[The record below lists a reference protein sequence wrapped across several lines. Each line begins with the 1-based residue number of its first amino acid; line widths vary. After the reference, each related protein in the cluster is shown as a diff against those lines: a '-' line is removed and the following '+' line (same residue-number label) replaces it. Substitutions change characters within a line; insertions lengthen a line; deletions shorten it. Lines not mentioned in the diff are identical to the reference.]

1 MVRKLKT
8 VSVEKHKA
16 KDFIVVARNFLNG
29 AEVAAEY
36 EYWNAAGVLIVHSAI
51 AFSDAITVKYGK
63 VKSKSEYHQ
72 DVINLINTLVADSE
86 EKKKAMLQLSNIIS
100 HKNLVS
106 YSGDI
111 YSKKNIDKLWKYLER
126 FVVWADYILRN

>member
-8 VSVEKHKA
+8 VPVDKHKV
-16 KDFIVVARNFLNG
+16 KDFIAVARNFFDG

-51 AFSDAITVKYGK
+51 AYSDAITVKFGK
-63 VKSKSEYHQ
+63 AKSKSEDHQ
-72 DVINLINTLVADSE
+72 DVINLIDSLVAGSE
-86 EKKKAMLQLSNIIS
+86 EKKKALIQLSKIIS

-106 YSGDI
+106 YGGDI
-111 YSKKNIDKLWKYLER
+111 YSKKDIEKLWKYLER
-126 FVVWADYILRN
+126 YVSWADNILKN

>member
-1 MVRKLKT
+1 MVKKLKT
-8 VSVEKHKA
+8 VVVDKHKTG
-16 KDFIVVARNFLNG
+16 DFIAVAKNFFNG

-51 AFSDAITVKYGK
+51 AYSDAITVKYGK
-63 VKSKSEYHQ
+63 VKSKSDDHQ
-72 DVINLINTLVADSE
+72 DVINLIDSLVAGSE
-86 EKKKAMLQLSNIIS
+86 EKKKALIQLSKIIS

-111 YSKKNIDKLWKYLER
+111 YTRKDIQTLWKYLDR
-126 FVVWADYILRN
+126 FVSWADKILKN

>member
-8 VSVEKHKA
+8 VSVEKHKS
-16 KDFIVVARNFLNG
+16 KDFVTVSRNFLNG

-63 VKSKSEYHQ
+63 VKSKSEDHQ
-72 DVINLINTLVADSE
+72 DVINLINTLAAETD
-86 EKKKAMLQLSNIIS
+86 EKKKAMLQLSKIIS

-106 YSGDI
+106 YSGDV
-111 YSKKNIDKLWKYLER
+111 YSKTDIDKLWKYLER
-126 FVVWADYILRN
+126 FVSWADNILKN

>member
-1 MVRKLKT
+1 MVKKFKT
-8 VSVEKHKA
+8 VFVEKQKS
-16 KDFIVVARNFLNG
+16 KDFITVARNFMNG
-29 AEVAAEY
+29 AEVASEY

-63 VKSKSEYHQ
+63 VKSKSEDHQ
-72 DVINLINTLVADSE
+72 DVINLIYSLVADNE
-86 EKKKAMLQLSNIIS
+86 EKKKAMLQLSKIIS

-111 YSKKNIDKLWKYLER
+111 YSKKDIDKLWKYIER
-126 FVVWADYILRN
+126 FAAWAENILKF